1 MILGDASYLGKILY
15 INKSSDQTCNG
26 CNSSVC
32 IFIALWRNLIF
43 VVLCCIM
50 QRTGIYVSCKKHR
63 IGWLFIATFHQFAL
77 IHDKYTSLLVTM
89 ITYIT
94 KACLLISY
102 LLLPN
107 WSLFHRIPDLQKV
120 HKLVI
125 YEKQITLKRRAITML
140 RDIT

>member
-50 QRTGIYVSCKKHR
+50 QGTGIYVSCKKHR
-63 IGWLFIATFHQFAL
+63 IGWLFIATFHQYVL
-77 IHDKYTSLLVTM
+77 IHDKYTGYFAFGNNDNLH
-89 ITYIT
+89 Y
-94 KACLLISY
+94 
-102 LLLPN
+102 
-107 WSLFHRIPDLQKV
+107 
-120 HKLVI
+120 
-125 YEKQITLKRRAITML
+125 
-140 RDIT
+140 